1 MGASFAA
8 IFLSLLIVTSANRT
22 DLWAQAPLQ
31 RVAIAYS
38 STGVNYVDLFLGK
51 EKGYFRE
58 EGLEPQLIQMS
69 SNLAITAS
77 IAGELEGQAA
87 IGSAIRAIQR
97 GASLRV
103 VVVTLRR
110 PLFWLVVRPEY
121 RAVKELKGKV
131 LGISTIGG
139 SQHLPGKRHVG
150 GGRFGCGEGYHFNSN
165 QRSDHAVAGPD

>member
-1 MGASFAA
+1 MRASFAA
-8 IFLSLLIVTSANRT
+8 TFLCLLIVTSVDRA

-77 IAGELEGQAA
+77 IAGELDGQAA

-97 GASLRV
+97 GAPSAGRSRDLAPSSVLARGPARV
-103 VVVTLRR
+103 
-110 PLFWLVVRPEY
+110 P
-121 RAVKELKGKV
+121 
-131 LGISTIGG
+131 G
-139 SQHLPGKRHVG
+139 S
-150 GGRFGCGEGYHFNSN
+150 
-165 QRSDHAVAGPD
+165 